1 MAQNRPVNNIERQVS
16 EDAFLV
22 SKTDTKGKITYCNIP
37 FLDIVGA
44 KQHEVI
50 GKPHNIVRHPD
61 MPRVIFKLLWER
73 VQSKKEIFAYVKN
86 RSFDGSFYW
95 VFANVTASVDA
106 QGRIVGYY
114 SVRRKP
120 NPKAIAVIEP
130 LYRQLLDAERSGGL
144 EGSMRLLQDILREK
158 NTSYDELVNNLQR
171 M

>member
-1 MAQNRPVNNIERQVS
+1 MAQKLPVTNIERQVS

-37 FLDIVGA
+37 FRDIVGA
-44 KQHEVI
+44 KSDELI

-61 MPRVIFKLLWER
+61 MPRVIFKLLWDR
-73 VQSKKEIFAYVKN
+73 VQAKQEIFAYVKN

-95 VFANVTASVDA
+95 VFANVTASVDER
-106 QGRIVGYY
+106 GNIVGYY

-120 NPKAIAVIEP
+120 NPKAIAFIEP
-130 LYRQLLDAERSGGL
+130 LYRRLLETEKSSGLDASV
-144 EGSMRLLQDILREK
+144 RLLQEILKEK

-171 M
+171 Q